1 MPRPLGFSI
10 EDEGA
15 RKKWDAWKNEEGL
28 SKTEAKRRYISYLI
42 DTMKIYASGSIEARD
57 LLEELIYLWD
67 QIRDLKLSPEAE
79 LEYRPQIQFPPHSP
93 LLSHTQSDRYSTY
106 TPLPLASNHS
116 TLISNRQ
123 YRNNLQKMY
132 SHSRK
137 NTLMSDYIQQQ
148 RQNLRLVGSSSRRAS
163 IPPSVYSLL
172 DIYRITSKDGGG
184 YPDMKTVGEFKNRQD
199 EISPV
204 VSKLI
209 REFWNGNSVTEKQN
223 EGESESSSDDE
234 SSKTRRK
241 AYRLLRI
248 VAWYFLRVL
257 KNLTFSVFAILFVL
271 WCIKK
276 NVVVTQSVVKNSPN
290 NLTKQNKELVINMTL
305 NVAENK
311 WFIRLM
317 RFANFFVGFI

>member
-148 RQNLRLVGSSSRRAS
+148 RQNLRLVGSSSRKAS

>member
-79 LEYRPQIQFPPHSP
+79 LEYRPQIQFPLHSP

-148 RQNLRLVGSSSRRAS
+148 RQNLRLVGSSSRKAS

-271 WCIKK
+271 C
-276 NVVVTQSVVKNSPN
+276 
-290 NLTKQNKELVINMTL
+290 
-305 NVAENK
+305 A
-311 WFIRLM
+311 
-317 RFANFFVGFI
+317 